1 MAKKLL
7 PNRIS
12 KTVQPNALTKVRQA
26 AQLILEVIGEDT
38 PMSEEEYKSLLK
50 IADKRKQTCD
60 DISAIMQEHPKL
72 VLEPLSVEE
81 IQKDKAFYEIC
92 DQIQSIFNNVLIRLK
107 REQNIAGAEYANACS
122 VFESDVDAKA
132 MRGDMEAQIVQTEL
146 KAVNRITPTGNV
158 KKQTPES
165 GIA

>member
-50 IADKRKQTCD
+50 ITA
-60 DISAIMQEHPKL
+60 
-72 VLEPLSVEE
+72 
-81 IQKDKAFYEIC
+81 
-92 DQIQSIFNNVLIRLK
+92 
-107 REQNIAGAEYANACS
+107 
-122 VFESDVDAKA
+122 
-132 MRGDMEAQIVQTEL
+132 
-146 KAVNRITPTGNV
+146 
-158 KKQTPES
+158 
-165 GIA
+165 